1 MIPYLGL
8 RVEAPQQNTAQGSSV
23 PIPQTYVHTG
33 KSNVSESV
41 HALINF

>member
-1 MIPYLGL
+1 MIRYLGL

-23 PIPQTYVHTG
+23 PIPQTYVQ

-41 HALINF
+41 HVLINF